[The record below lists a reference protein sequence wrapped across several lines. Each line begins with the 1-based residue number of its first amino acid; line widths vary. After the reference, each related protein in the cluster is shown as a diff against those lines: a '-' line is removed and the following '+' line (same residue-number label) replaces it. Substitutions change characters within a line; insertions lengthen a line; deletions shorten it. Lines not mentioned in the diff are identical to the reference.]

1 MQETLD
7 TLLIQFASTISKYQ
21 KSSLLLGHF
30 TSEQINIYQVR
41 NYLLP
46 FMVKATLSIN
56 NRVN

>member
-21 KSSLLLGHF
+21 KSFLLFGHS